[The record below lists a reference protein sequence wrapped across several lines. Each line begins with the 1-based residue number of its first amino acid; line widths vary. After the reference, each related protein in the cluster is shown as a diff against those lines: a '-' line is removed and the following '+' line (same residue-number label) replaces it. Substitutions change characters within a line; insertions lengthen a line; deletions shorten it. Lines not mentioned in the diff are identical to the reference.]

1 MAQEIYAISELINCG
16 EYQKALYRFRDLET
30 NNPKNNTI
38 KFNKVGFLIDIGFG
52 LKNSK
57 IVKEG
62 IVTGEKLL
70 KDSSYKNQKT
80 NLYYNCANGY
90 VSFYHLEYDRERD
103 AKQIVDNKNLQNAK
117 RNFREAIKE
126 ANHFDSNFRSQLW
139 TNYGNCLDSLGRGVE
154 ALYAYDEALKINPGF
169 QMALGNKAMAMRFF
183 ADISG
188 AYREAVYIKSY
199 QMLISVL
206 KNKDLVKFGGIA
218 AKKNFE
224 YETKQ
229 IEGRFKDKSLLSK
242 NLEHPQYDISRA
254 TSFEKFY
261 IEFCSKHKLFL
272 NFHIHENE
280 CEASIVDPIF
290 IRMVTPIDDNE
301 TFYNLAKH
309 INQIKEDY
317 AIARLL
323 LVQSQ
328 FKRGDFD
335 NISKKTTFVNTKDD
349 SMFNI
354 YVGLLKSAFKEA
366 YNILD
371 KISRFINEYY
381 KLGVEG
387 DIYFTRIWQDGN
399 NKNERKIRPEIV
411 NSKNISLYA
420 LYDIFWDFK
429 SEYLFSIPVEL
440 EEDLNKDINTKRL
453 QDVFKTEGISLAEN
467 ITKEKKNKWVI
478 KCEEEKNSYVILK
491 EKRKLN
497 IYKSGYY
504 KRIQDIRNASVHERL
519 VIYDSV
525 LTSWDKK
532 ADKYNI
538 GYETM
543 LSQTIELLQLV
554 KSSIIYLINFVHLE
568 ENKKENDSTG
578 LIAPMSV
585 DTTQFL

>member
-1 MAQEIYAISELINCG
+1 MKREYKMAQEIYAISELINSG
-16 EYQKALYRFRDLET
+16 DYQKAIDRFRDLET

-90 VSFYHLEYDRERD
+90 MSLYHLEYKKD
-103 AKQIVDNKNLQNAK
+103 AEQIVDNENLQNAK
-117 RNFREAIKE
+117 RDFREAIKE
-126 ANHFDSNFRSQLW
+126 ANHFDSKFRSQLW
-139 TNYGNCLDSLGRGVE
+139 INYGNCLDSLGRGVE
-154 ALYAYDEALKINPGF
+154 ALYAYDEALKIDPSFPMALGNKA
-169 QMALGNKAMAMRFF
+169 MALGNKAMAMRFF

-188 AYREAVYIKSY
+188 TYREAVCINSY

-206 KNKDLVKFGGIA
+206 KNKDLVKFCGIA

-224 YETKQ
+224 NETKQ

-242 NLEHPQYDISRA
+242 NLEHPRYDLSHA

-272 NFHIHENE
+272 NFHIHEDE

-290 IRMVTPIDDNE
+290 IPIDDNE

-335 NISKKTTFVNTKDD
+335 NISKKTTFVNTLDY

-354 YVGLLKSAFKEA
+354 YIGLLKSAFKEA

-371 KISRFINEYY
+371 KISGFINEYY

-420 LYDIFWDFK
+420 LYDIFLDF
-429 SEYLFSIPVEL
+429 
-440 EEDLNKDINTKRL
+440 
-453 QDVFKTEGISLAEN
+453 
-467 ITKEKKNKWVI
+467 
-478 KCEEEKNSYVILK
+478 
-491 EKRKLN
+491 
-497 IYKSGYY
+497 KSGYY
-504 KRIQDIRNASVHERL
+504 KRIKDIRNASVHERL

-532 ADKYNI
+532 EDKYNI

-543 LSQTIELLQLV
+543 LSQTIELLQWV
-554 KSSIIYLINFVHLE
+554 KSSIIYLINFVQLE
-568 ENKKENDSTG
+568 EDKKKKDSTG
-578 LIAPMSV
+578 LIAPMYV

>member
-1 MAQEIYAISELINCG
+1 MKKEHKIAQEIYAISELINSG
-16 EYQKALYRFRDLET
+16 DYQKALDRFRDLET

-57 IVKEG
+57 IVKDG

-103 AKQIVDNKNLQNAK
+103 TKQIVDNKNLQNAK

-126 ANHFDSNFRSQLW
+126 ANHFDSKFRSQLW

-154 ALYAYDEALKINPGF
+154 ALYAYDEALKIDPGF

-206 KNKDLVKFGGIA
+206 KNNDLVKFGGIA

-290 IRMVTPIDDNE
+290 IRMVIPIDDNE

-335 NISKKTTFVNTKDD
+335 NISKKTTFVNTKDY

-354 YVGLLKSAFKEA
+354 YIGLLKSAFKEA

-371 KISRFINEYY
+371 KISIFINEYY
-381 KLGVEG
+381 KLGVKG
-387 DIYFTRIWQDGN
+387 KIYYKIIWQYGN
-399 NKNERKIRPEIV
+399 NKNKWKIRPEIV

-420 LYDIFWDFK
+420 LYDIFLDF
-429 SEYLFSIPVEL
+429 
-440 EEDLNKDINTKRL
+440 
-453 QDVFKTEGISLAEN
+453 
-467 ITKEKKNKWVI
+467 
-478 KCEEEKNSYVILK
+478 
-491 EKRKLN
+491 
-497 IYKSGYY
+497 KSGYY

-525 LTSWDKK
+525 LRSWDKK
-532 ADKYNI
+532 VDKYNI

-554 KSSIIYLINFVHLE
+554 KSSIIYLINFVQLE
-568 ENKKENDSTG
+568 EDKKKKDSTG
-578 LIAPMSV
+578 LIAPMYV

>member
-1 MAQEIYAISELINCG
+1 MKKEHKIAQEIDAISELINSG
-16 EYQKALYRFRDLET
+16 DYQKALKCFRDLET
-30 NNPKNNTI
+30 NNPKNNTL
-38 KFNKVGFLIDIGFG
+38 KFNKVGLLIDIGFG

-70 KDSSYKNQKT
+70 KDSFYENQKT

-90 VSFYHLEYDRERD
+90 TSLYHLEYDRERD
-103 AKQIVDNKNLQNAK
+103 AKQIVDNENLQNAK
-117 RNFREAIKE
+117 CNFREALKE
-126 ANHFDSNFRSQLW
+126 TNHFDSKFRSQLW

-154 ALYAYDEALKINPGF
+154 ALYAYDKALKIDPGF
-169 QMALGNKAMAMRFF
+169 PMALGNKAIGLRFF

-188 AYREAVYIKSY
+188 TYREAVYIKSY
-199 QMLISVL
+199 KMLISVL
-206 KNKDLVKFGGIA
+206 KNEDLVKFGGIA
-218 AKKNFE
+218 AKKGFE

-242 NLEHPQYDISRA
+242 NSEHPQYDLSRA

-261 IEFCSKHKLFL
+261 IGFCSKHKLFL
-272 NFHIHENE
+272 NFHIHEDE
-280 CEASIVDPIF
+280 WETSTVDPVF
-290 IRMVTPIDDNE
+290 ISLITSIDDNE

-328 FKRGDFD
+328 FKRKDFD
-335 NISKKTTFVNTKDD
+335 NISKKTTFVNTLDY

-354 YVGLLKSAFKEA
+354 YIGLLKSAFKEA

-371 KISRFINEYY
+371 KISRFVNEYY
-381 KLGVEG
+381 KLGVG
-387 DIYFTRIWQDGN
+387 SNIYYTTIWQYGN
-399 NKNERKIRPEIV
+399 NKNGWKIRPEIV

-420 LYDIFWDFK
+420 LYDIFLDF
-429 SEYLFSIPVEL
+429 
-440 EEDLNKDINTKRL
+440 
-453 QDVFKTEGISLAEN
+453 
-467 ITKEKKNKWVI
+467 
-478 KCEEEKNSYVILK
+478 
-491 EKRKLN
+491 
-497 IYKSGYY
+497 KSGYY
-504 KRIQDIRNASVHERL
+504 KKIRGIRNASVHERL

-532 ADKYNI
+532 MDKYNI

-543 LSQTIELLQLV
+543 FSQTIELLQLV
-554 KSSIIYLINFVHLE
+554 KSSIIYLINFVQLE
-568 ENKKENDSTG
+568 EEKKKKDSTG
-578 LIAPMSV
+578 LIAQMHV